1 MGKILIVLMAFTSF
15 WVQANL
21 IIHPIRVQFSPGM
34 RSTEVTLLNDS
45 QKTNTYRLEWQERKA
60 IAGGGYSEVSE
71 AEMKNLPIASSMLRF
86 TPRQVTLKPGER
98 QTIKL
103 SLRRPA
109 RLADGEYRSHLLFKA
124 LPPPSSLAQPDE
136 QTAGLT
142 MRLNLVTSFAIPVV
156 VQQGNVNPQV
166 SMSNAQIRYNAA
178 EPAKSTV
185 LVDINNVGNFSSY
198 GDIEAYWTP
207 QGGKEVLIAKNAS
220 FSVWPELN
228 KTSVELLWVG
238 TNFALTS
245 GKLRVLYKGMREYQ
259 GKTFV
264 DTSFQVE
271 RSAIQMK

>member
-1 MGKILIVLMAFTSF
+1 MGKILIILLAFTSF

-60 IAGGGYSEVSE
+60 KVGGGYTEVSE
-71 AEMKNLPIASSMLRF
+71 AEIKSLPIASSMVRF

-98 QTIKL
+98 QTVKL

-109 RLADGEYRSHLLFKA
+109 RLADGEYRSHLMFKA

-156 VQQGNVNPQV
+156 VQQGNANPQV
-166 SMSNAQIRYNAA
+166 SMSTAQIRYNAA
-178 EPAKSTV
+178 EPAKSSV
-185 LVDINNVGNFSSY
+185 FVELNNMSKFSTY
-198 GDIEAYWTP
+198 GDMEAYWTP
-207 QGGKEVLIAKNAS
+207 QGGKEILIAKTAS

-228 KTSVELLWVG
+228 KTSVELIWVG
-238 TNFALTS
+238 ANFALTN
-245 GKLRVLYKGMREYQ
+245 GKLRVLYKGMREFQ
-259 GKTFV
+259 GKTFFDSTVQV
-264 DTSFQVE
+264 D
-271 RSAIQMK
+271 RSAIKMK